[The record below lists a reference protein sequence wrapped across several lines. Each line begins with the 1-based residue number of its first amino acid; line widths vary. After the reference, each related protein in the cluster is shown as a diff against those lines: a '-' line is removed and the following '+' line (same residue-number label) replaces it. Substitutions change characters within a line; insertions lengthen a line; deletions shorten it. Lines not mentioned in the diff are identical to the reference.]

1 MTVPLNILRRV
12 IENIILNIE
21 TNNFIKVNLITELN
35 RFTNES
41 IKQVETM
48 NLKII
53 KLEIDIQKLENQ
65 NKKHW

>member
-1 MTVPLNILRRV
+1 MTVPLNILRRIV
-12 IENIILNIE
+12 ENIILNIE
-21 TNNFIKVNLITELN
+21 TNNFIKANLITELN

-48 NLKII
+48 NLKIT

>member
-1 MTVPLNILRRV
+1 MTVPLNILRRIV
-12 IENIILNIE
+12 ENIILNIE
-21 TNNFIKVNLITELN
+21 TNNFIKANLITELN

-48 NLKII
+48 NLKIT

-65 NKKHW
+65 NKKYW